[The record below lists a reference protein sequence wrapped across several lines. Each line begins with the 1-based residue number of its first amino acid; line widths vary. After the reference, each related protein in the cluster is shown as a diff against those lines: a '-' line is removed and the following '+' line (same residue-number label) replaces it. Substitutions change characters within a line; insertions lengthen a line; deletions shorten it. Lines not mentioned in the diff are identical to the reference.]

1 MTTSASEGL
10 ATPSEYVILLQLSSY
25 QHARGGRNSLRL
37 MSLDDGRRDLSRS
50 LFQAILMLGILL
62 IVALIHLVLYALRRE
77 DKAALYFGL
86 FCVAMFI
93 RLMVMGGA
101 QFIDF
106 GTSGVGYGWLIRLEY
121 ASMPLVVMP
130 MMAFLNDL
138 VPDER
143 FSRYVVRYFSLGVGS
158 VLLVC
163 TLLPPATLTSNV
175 TPYLLYILLIVVFTL
190 TYLVYRAMK
199 RNRLARWLLLAS
211 AILAAGAVNDLIYA
225 KGILNTIQIAPYT
238 TLIFILSQTGI
249 IAARSAAAH
258 RKSEHLTENLEQE
271 VKIQTQQLEHEK
283 ETAVKAR
290 AEVQKLNDYITESV
304 LKRYLPPA
312 LIGDILSGDL
322 SMEKPAEL
330 RDITVLFS
338 DLKGFTK
345 TSEELGPEGIS
356 AFLNEYLT
364 VMNEIIF
371 EHGGTID
378 KFIGD
383 AIMVLFGAPQDMPSE
398 EQVRRATMCG
408 KAMQRAMEDL
418 ARSWQRDG
426 AGRLKCGSVS
436 ITVVQLS
443 VISVRLSGRITP
455 RLALA

>member
-1 MTTSASEGL
+1 
-10 ATPSEYVILLQLSSY
+10 
-25 QHARGGRNSLRL
+25 
-37 MSLDDGRRDLSRS
+37 
-50 LFQAILMLGILL
+50 
-62 IVALIHLVLYALRRE
+62 
-77 DKAALYFGL
+77 
-86 FCVAMFI
+86 
-93 RLMVMGGA
+93 
-101 QFIDF
+101 
-106 GTSGVGYGWLIRLEY
+106 
-121 ASMPLVVMP
+121 MP

-143 FSRYVVRYFSLGVGS
+143 FSRYVVRYFSLGLGS
-158 VLLVC
+158 VLSVC

-190 TYLVYRAMK
+190 TYLVYRALQ

-258 RKSEHLTENLEQE
+258 RKSEHLTENLEKE

-345 TSEELGPEGIS
+345 TSE
-356 AFLNEYLT
+356 
-364 VMNEIIF
+364 
-371 EHGGTID
+371 
-378 KFIGD
+378 
-383 AIMVLFGAPQDMPSE
+383 
-398 EQVRRATMCG
+398 
-408 KAMQRAMEDL
+408 DL
-418 ARSWQRDG
+418 VPR
-426 AGRLKCGSVS
+426 GS
-436 ITVVQLS
+436 Q
-443 VISVRLSGRITP
+443 P
-455 RLALA
+455 F

>member
-1 MTTSASEGL
+1 
-10 ATPSEYVILLQLSSY
+10 
-25 QHARGGRNSLRL
+25 

-106 GTSGVGYGWLIRLEY
+106 GTSGVGYGWLIRFEY

-211 AILAAGAVNDLIYA
+211 AILAAGAINDLIYA

-258 RKSEHLTENLEQE
+258 RKSEHLTENLEKGSQ
-271 VKIQTQQLEHEK
+271 
-283 ETAVKAR
+283 
-290 AEVQKLNDYITESV
+290 D
-304 LKRYLPPA
+304 
-312 LIGDILSGDL
+312 
-322 SMEKPAEL
+322 
-330 RDITVLFS
+330 S
-338 DLKGFTK
+338 D
-345 TSEELGPEGIS
+345 S
-356 AFLNEYLT
+356 A
-364 VMNEIIF
+364 
-371 EHGGTID
+371 
-378 KFIGD
+378 
-383 AIMVLFGAPQDMPSE
+383 A
-398 EQVRRATMCG
+398 
-408 KAMQRAMEDL
+408 
-418 ARSWQRDG
+418 
-426 AGRLKCGSVS
+426 
-436 ITVVQLS
+436 
-443 VISVRLSGRITP
+443 
-455 RLALA
+455 